1 MFSVKGDVF
10 VELAKITSKGQI
22 TIPVS
27 IRKLLGVK
35 DGDKVLFLQEGNR
48 VVMMNASV
56 NALLEAQKDFQG
68 EAEKLGLQDEQDVV
82 NLVKEIRAE
91 RGDKYRCE

>member
-56 NALLEAQKDFQG
+56 NALLEAQKD
-68 EAEKLGLQDEQDVV
+68 DR
-82 NLVKEIRAE
+82 NSLVINTLFL
-91 RGDKYRCE
+91 